1 MANQKISIKRAKKDL
16 IITIEE
22 QVSVQHIDEIYTKLQ
37 SLKFDRNN
45 IIFQLADVSDP
56 DLAFIQMLISL
67 KRSKLQKKQ
76 KITLKAPLDR
86 SIKNVILDSVNEIQF
101 ATL

>member
-86 SIKNVILDSVNEIQF
+86 SIKNVILDSVNEIQL